1 METSKIFVD
10 ENVSLTNNL
19 LEEDFSDL
27 SDIEIR
33 YNDKNAKIKKLQEQN
48 INTNGPLNGNN
59 IVLTGEMMI
68 SKDYLKIILINL
80 GANVT
85 SAISSKTNILIHGE
99 YLEDG
104 RKYTEGK
111 KYKMAKKNKI
121 QIYSDKEFEKYMQN
135 ILKKKWNM
143 KNEAKK
149 IKIYYYLYNLLVVRF
164 NLKFNNEV

>member
-80 GANVT
+80 GAKFT
-85 SAISSKTNILIHGE
+85 SA
-99 YLEDG
+99 
-104 RKYTEGK
+104 
-111 KYKMAKKNKI
+111 
-121 QIYSDKEFEKYMQN
+121 
-135 ILKKKWNM
+135 
-143 KNEAKK
+143 
-149 IKIYYYLYNLLVVRF
+149 
-164 NLKFNNEV
+164 